1 MDNLYWLD
9 QIQRSERPLVG
20 NQAFNLSQLLQRGY
34 PVVPGFVV
42 PAIAFWECMETLGKS
57 EPLLADLP
65 HSSFYVDV
73 DNPRQLQLVAQ
84 QLRQELTAASLPAM
98 WESAF
103 LAAAEAMSAPT
114 LILHPSLSIR
124 SLNQTFDIGHSRAN
138 GQEYP
143 DVPPGI
149 WESYICPNQADALQ
163 KGLKQVW
170 AELFRAR
177 SLFYWQRNGIGLQQ
191 LSVAV
196 LVQPLW
202 DAIASGTLL
211 ASPVEW
217 TIQATWGL
225 GIAIAK
231 GEVLPDQY
239 QLTLASGTVQTR
251 TQRLG
256 SKTRAYHLYNLEDS
270 EAPIASGVQPYL
282 LSEEQQKQYAL
293 DEKSLNQLIDLS
305 QRLATEISPAFS
317 LEWALCQIPGSPE
330 PQLQIMQL
338 TPQLSPVGS
347 LLSPSS
353 QPSSPSPTPQ
363 LVRGLPAAAG
373 RVIATAQVI
382 PSNSQNL
389 TGIIPGRILIVQSI
403 TPSWLPLLK
412 QAAAVV
418 TEQGGMTSHAA
429 IIARELG
436 IPAVVG
442 AIGVTQLF
450 ETGESLLVDGDQ
462 GEIHR
467 VKDPNREVERSR
479 PVMSYSP
486 LPPIAT
492 QLLVNL
498 SQVNSLEKIIDLPV
512 DGVGLLRSEL
522 IMLDALE
529 NLHPNEWLRQGN
541 KSELVTRFA
550 EIIIQFAAAFAP
562 RPVLYRSIDW
572 REAELAPRAS
582 HEVPFLSGV
591 TPPSEPEVNPIVG
604 LRGTLRYLIDPTL
617 FDLELAALKQ
627 VQAYGY
633 SNVQLMLPFIRA
645 VEEFTFCRR
654 RVEQAGL
661 TENPHFQLWIMAEVP
676 SVLFLLP
683 DYVRAGVQGI
693 SIGTNDL
700 TQLLL
705 AVDRDQERLG
715 STLDGRHPAVQR
727 ALQQLIQMARQ
738 AGIPCSICGQAP
750 AQYPELIDALV
761 EWGITSISVDVNDVE
776 RIYNAIA
783 RAEQRLL
790 LEAARKKI
798 NN

>member
-1 MDNLYWLD
+1 
-9 QIQRSERPLVG
+9 
-20 NQAFNLSQLLQRGY
+20 
-34 PVVPGFVV
+34 
-42 PAIAFWECMETLGKS
+42 
-57 EPLLADLP
+57 
-65 HSSFYVDV
+65 
-73 DNPRQLQLVAQ
+73 
-84 QLRQELTAASLPAM
+84 
-98 WESAF
+98 
-103 LAAAEAMSAPT
+103 
-114 LILHPSLSIR
+114 
-124 SLNQTFDIGHSRAN
+124 
-138 GQEYP
+138 
-143 DVPPGI
+143 
-149 WESYICPNQADALQ
+149 
-163 KGLKQVW
+163 
-170 AELFRAR
+170 
-177 SLFYWQRNGIGLQQ
+177 
-191 LSVAV
+191 
-196 LVQPLW
+196 
-202 DAIASGTLL
+202 
-211 ASPVEW
+211 
-217 TIQATWGL
+217 
-225 GIAIAK
+225 
-231 GEVLPDQY
+231 
-239 QLTLASGTVQTR
+239 
-251 TQRLG
+251 
-256 SKTRAYHLYNLEDS
+256 
-270 EAPIASGVQPYL
+270 
-282 LSEEQQKQYAL
+282 
-293 DEKSLNQLIDLS
+293 
-305 QRLATEISPAFS
+305 
-317 LEWALCQIPGSPE
+317 
-330 PQLQIMQL
+330 
-338 TPQLSPVGS
+338 
-347 LLSPSS
+347 
-353 QPSSPSPTPQ
+353 
-363 LVRGLPAAAG
+363 
-373 RVIATAQVI
+373 VIATAQVI
-382 PSNSQNL
+382 TSNSQNL

-522 IMLDALE
+522 IMLNALE

-541 KSELVTRFA
+541 KSELVTRLA
-550 EIIIQFAAAFAP
+550 QLIIQFAAAFAP
-562 RPVLYRSIDW
+562 RPVLYRSMDW
-572 REAELAPRAS
+572 REAELAPPAS
-582 HEVPFLSGV
+582 HEFPFLSGV
-591 TPPSEPEVNPIVG
+591 APPSEPEVNPIVG

-683 DYVRAGVQGI
+683 DYVKAGVQGI

-715 STLDGRHPAVQR
+715 STLDARHPAVRR

-790 LEAARKKI
+790 LEAARQKM